1 MLLAIDI
8 SKSDHNWLI
17 TMLTSVIVT
26 DCGLDKSLAII
37 RVGDIAG

>member
-8 SKSDHNWLI
+8 SKSDNNCLI

-26 DCGLDKSLAII
+26 DCGLDNSLAII